1 MQWINKWRGTASTKL
16 AGLLIALFFAWFIV
30 AFLIYPNVNL
40 LKTTFI
46 IDGSL
51 SLEAVNKLV
60 SSSRAVQ
67 SLINS
72 FLLAVSL
79 VMTVNI
85 VGIFLV
91 LVMNYFDIK
100 GIRVLSLG
108 YYTTLIYSGVVLVA
122 GYKFLYGEQ
131 GFLTNLLAGI
141 FPGFDTGWFTGYGA
155 VLFVMTFAITSNH
168 VIFLSN
174 AIKKVDY
181 QTIEAAK
188 SMGASDFY
196 IIRRVVLP
204 VLKPTI
210 FAVTILI
217 FLIGLSATSAP
228 LIVGGQDFQT
238 INPMILTFAKSV
250 TSRDIAAIL
259 SIVLGIATMVLLMF
273 MQRMENNG
281 NFISVSKVKSTIKK
295 QKIENKW
302 ANALV
307 HIAAY
312 LLFVI
317 YALPVVL
324 IIIFSFTDTFSIEN
338 ATLALDH
345 FTLDN
350 YLLLFTDFSAFRPYF
365 ISIAYSA
372 ASAFIVVMI
381 TLLVSR
387 ILQRHKNI
395 YTQLL
400 EYSMM
405 IPWLLP
411 STLIALGLILTY
423 DKPNSLL
430 GNQVLTGSVWMLLVA
445 YIIVQLPFTLRMLK
459 AAFFTLDHSLEE
471 AAKNLGASSMYTFRR
486 ILLPVIL
493 PSTLA
498 VMVLNFNNMLA
509 DYDLTVFL
517 FQPLLEPLGIVIK
530 SSTDPQAS
538 TDAKAL
544 MLVYS
549 VVLMVISSVALY
561 FVYGRKSK

>member
-1 MQWINKWRGTASTKL
+1 MQWINKWKGAASTKL

-30 AFLIYPNVNL
+30 SFLIYPNVNL

-204 VLKPTI
+204 ALKPTI

-228 LIVGGQDFQT
+228 LIVGGQEFQT

-459 AAFFTLDHSLEE
+459 AAFFTIDHSLEE